1 MATNKM
7 TKKDYFSILREMS
20 VNANRNDLVAFI
32 DHEVELINKKNS
44 AERGLTTTQLENN
57 EIKAYLVANIGDK
70 AYTITE
76 MIKAVFSGSKWPEI
90 SVSKLTALC
99 GQLVK
104 AGALTQYDDKRKSY
118 YKAKLD

>member
-1 MATNKM
+1 MATNKL
-7 TKKDYFSILREMS
+7 TKKDYFAQLRTMALNE
-20 VNANRNDLVAFI
+20 NKADLVAFI

-44 AERGLTTTQLENN
+44 AERGPTATQLENN
-57 EIKAYLVANIGDK
+57 EIKAYLLGQLDDK

-76 MIKAVFSGSKWPEI
+76 MIKVVFTDSKWPEM

-104 AGALTQYDDKRKSY
+104 AGTLTQYDDKRKSY
-118 YKAKLD
+118 YKKV